1 MDEQSA
7 THAQKPHVPL
17 KQRVQRIALIGL
29 GVLCALLL
37 LWNVIDSWLTASRHE
52 NALEELRTQSSTE
65 LHRRSRSLLR
75 LTAAA
80 VAAPAADALA
90 RNDVPALRGIVSQLR
105 KQEGVR
111 LCAIADAAG
120 TIRASS
126 DQRQE
131 GTPLNRTFSML
142 MSHSEA
148 ITVDTVSAGS
158 YRLVANLRSGAS
170 AVGMLVLV
178 YEATDAEPPSR

>member
-1 MDEQSA
+1 MEDQPA
-7 THAQKPHVPL
+7 TNTQLPHVPL

-37 LWNVIDSWLTASRHE
+37 LWNVIDSWLAASRLE
-52 NALEELRTQSSTE
+52 DALEELRSKSSTQ
-65 LHRRSRSLLR
+65 LDRRSRSLLR

-80 VAAPAADALA
+80 VATPAADALA
-90 RNDVPALRGIVSQLR
+90 RNDVPALRRVVSRLR
-105 KQEGVR
+105 NQDGVR

-131 GTPLNRTFSML
+131 GTPLNRTFNML

-148 ITVDTVSAGS
+148 ITVDTVAAGS

-178 YEATDAEPPSR
+178 YEATDATPPSR

>member
-7 THAQKPHVPL
+7 THTPPPHVPL
-17 KQRVQRIALIGL
+17 KQRLQRIALIGL
-29 GVLCALLL
+29 AVLCAVLL
-37 LWNVIDSWLTASRHE
+37 LWIVIDGWLTASRHAD
-52 NALEELRTQSSTE
+52 ALEELNIKSSTQ
-65 LHRRSRSLLR
+65 LDRRSRSLLR

-80 VAAPAADALA
+80 VATPAADALA
-90 RNDVPALRGIVSQLR
+90 RNDVPALRSVVSQLR
-105 KQEGVR
+105 NQDGVR

-142 MSHSEA
+142 MSHSDA
-148 ITVDTVSAGS
+148 IIVDTVSAGT

-178 YEATDAEPPSR
+178 YEATDTAPPSR